1 MCIVVIGG
9 GLVLFSACSMS
20 TGGKADI
27 DTKIGNLYKIEESKD
42 NICKL
47 GEINKDPIYNGS
59 AEGIKL
65 LYCGD
70 YVNSFNAFDAAVN
83 GFEKS
88 SMGDYKGLFYEL
100 PILRTYQGVD
110 QLLAS
115 EVMFDKNAVEESPNP
130 TMESAHRL
138 FRLAGDEQEKIKL
151 KYEKEIEK
159 AAQDMGGSN
168 NFLFKLMQNLANS
181 AIKDNT
187 SELMGINCDPKNR
200 GEDSIGSVDDC
211 KILQAEGAFVNTY
224 IEFMEFIGGLF
235 EGGESVDEVRN
246 RLLTVKDK
254 NASVEIFKV
263 MFEKLYGENAV
274 AGSNVFV
281 VYENGESKGLEDYEI
296 SFPIPANLNHIKDNA
311 VKLAATY
318 ATLSLDTK
326 LDKAFIEAIGGL
338 TEARGVFPKLTDS
351 KSSYEFLKVANG
363 TDSQDTKLLAD
374 MDKIITKDYNSNL
387 TITML
392 KAIFDAAVKTAIN
405 MAAADKNPLL
415 GFAANKAT
423 EAVNHSDLRRVVG
436 LPKNYQLTM
445 VTNDGKVSIKDN
457 EGNEI
462 FSKEDL
468 APNKNYLIYVK
479 SPKVGVNYVKVI
491 ESSEVKLAANT
502 EKNKDVE

>member
-1 MCIVVIGG
+1 
-9 GLVLFSACSMS
+9 MS

-27 DTKIGNLYKIEESKD
+27 DTKLGNLYEIEKSKD
-42 NICKL
+42 SVCKL
-47 GEINKDPIYNGS
+47 GNIDKDPIYNGG

-65 LYCGD
+65 LYCGNYPD
-70 YVNSFNAFDAAVN
+70 SNKAFSAAVN
-83 GFEKS
+83 GFSKS

-100 PILRTYQGVD
+100 PILLSYQGLN
-110 QLLAS
+110 QLQTD
-115 EVMFDKNAVEESPNP
+115 EIFYPGDGEWEKF
-130 TMESAHRL
+130 ESARA
-138 FRLAGDEQEKIKL
+138 FFMNAEEEQQRIEEKYK
-151 KYEKEIEK
+151 KEIIN
-159 AAQDMGGSN
+159 AAKDMGGEDS
-168 NFLFKLMQNLANS
+168 FVFKLMQNLANS

-187 SELMGINCDPKNR
+187 KELMGLNCENPKIE
-200 GEDSIGSVDDC
+200 GYSGDDC
-211 KILQAEGAFVNTY
+211 KILQAEQAFVNSY
-224 IEFMEFIGGLF
+224 VEYMQALDAI
-235 EGGESVDEVRN
+235 
-246 RLLTVKDK
+246 LLKEYSEADMLLAK
-254 NASVEIFKV
+254 NAAKHNDEIFK
-263 MFEKLYGENAV
+263 KI
-274 AGSNVFV
+274 SDNVSKDRKPSIYV

-318 ATLSLDTK
+318 ATLSLNTK

-351 KSSYEFLKVANG
+351 KSSYEFIKADNKSG
-363 TDSQDTKLLAD
+363 DTQETKMIAD

-445 VTNDGKVSIKDN
+445 VENAGQIVLSDN

-462 FSKEDL
+462 YSKSDL
-468 APNKNYLIYVK
+468 NANKDYIVYVK
-479 SPKVGVNYVKVI
+479 SPKQGVNYI
-491 ESSEVKLAANT
+491 KL
-502 EKNKDVE
+502 VEGK